1 MKESVLLLHGAL
13 GSSGQF
19 DKLKDKLSP
28 DFNVFAPDL
37 PGHGLRAGVSFTIK
51 DLADFIGEYIELNIP
66 GKTHIFGYSMGGYAG
81 LLLGSSFPQKISSV
95 ITLGTRFEWSPDIS
109 KNEAAMLDADKIIEK
124 IPKFA
129 ALLEIR
135 HGAEIWRKVLEE
147 TVLMMQDLGN
157 QQYLNKI
164 DLSEVRFPVMITS
177 GSLDSMVDPGQTEMA
192 AARFPYG
199 QFLIH
204 ENMKHPFETVDTIY
218 IAKCIV
224 DFVSQLREI

>member
-1 MKESVLLLHGAL
+1 MLHGAL

-19 DKLKDKLSP
+19 DKLRDILNL

-37 PGHGLRAGVSFTIK
+37 PGHGFRSGISFTIK

-95 ITLGTRFEWSPDIS
+95 ITLGTRFEWSPEIS
-109 KNEAAMLDADKIIEK
+109 NSEAAMLNADKIIEK

-129 ALLEIR
+129 TLLEIR
-135 HGAEIWRKVLEE
+135 HGAENWRKVLEE

-157 QQYLNKI
+157 QRYLDNL
-164 DLSEVRFPVMITS
+164 DLSHVRFPVMITS

-192 AARFPYG
+192 AARFTYG
-199 QFLIH
+199 QFFIH
-204 ENMKHPFETVDTIY
+204 ENMKHPFETVDTVY
-218 IAKCIV
+218 IAKYIV
-224 DFVSQLREI
+224 DFVSKVRGI